1 MCVRVRGT
9 SLGSAVSVSIRIVA
23 TVSEVVVV
31 VLVVV
36 YSGDVVSRSMCLCWA
51 RSGSTD
57 SCDVL

>member
-1 MCVRVRGT
+1 MRVRGT
-9 SLGSAVSVSIRIVA
+9 SLGSAVSVSIRVVA
-23 TVSEVVVV
+23 AVSEVVVV

-51 RSGSTD
+51 RIGSTG